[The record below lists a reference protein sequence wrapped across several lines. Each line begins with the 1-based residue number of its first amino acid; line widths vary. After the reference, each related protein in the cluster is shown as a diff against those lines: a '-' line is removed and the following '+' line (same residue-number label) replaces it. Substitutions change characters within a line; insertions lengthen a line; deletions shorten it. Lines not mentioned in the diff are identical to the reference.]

1 MLNIS
6 LTTNHTGPLY
16 ADTDLSLTCAV
27 SLLANTTTNTRV
39 GVTIT
44 WTGPREAGGYNISVT
59 EVEATASRSLY
70 TSNLTINSL
79 AVDQDDGKYT
89 CNVAV
94 TGSDSVRTYNGTATI
109 NITVLEFGK
118 ISQCCEISLIILV
131 PDHIH
136 L

>member
-27 SLLANTTTNTRV
+27 SLIVTTIIDTTVN
-39 GVTIT
+39 VTIT
-44 WTGPREAGGYNISVT
+44 WTGPREIQGYKTSST
-59 EVEATASRSLY
+59 DASRSLY
-70 TSNLTINSL
+70 TSNLTISSL
-79 AVDQDDGKYT
+79 AVDQDDGQYT

-109 NITVLEFGK
+109 NITLLEFGK
-118 ISQCCEISLIILV
+118 N
-131 PDHIH
+131 
-136 L
+136 